1 MAYMSDAK
9 KILQRLER
17 EALAD
22 AAVRTAAKQR
32 SNQPSWRWTEPGY
45 ADARGFTVVSMPDW
59 KQQRAW
65 AYWTGS
71 EYLSREQALALLARE
86 KRVSLADVE
95 PR

>member
-1 MAYMSDAK
+1 MAYMSDAR
-9 KILQRLER
+9 KILGRLER

-22 AAVRTAAKQR
+22 AAVRTAAKR
-32 SNQPSWRWTEPGY
+32 RLNQPSWAWTEPGY
-45 ADARGFTVVSMPDW
+45 AEDMRGLMVCSLPNW

-71 EYLSREQALALLARE
+71 EYLTRDQALALLAG